1 MQRIAVAG
9 SAGKWRKI
17 AVRVDVLRENSPEAI
32 QQGSSLTLTLNT
44 PLFVSMFHYKLPG
57 ILEAED
63 AIFAAMSFALQHAQT
78 STYTEKG
85 GRAGRL
91 LRLLKTE
98 LLLLKSGSDLG
109 PQSLKHLLGA
119 LGIRAFGL
127 KLKILVEV
135 VHRSRRWNHFPR
147 LIYRSFLK

>member
-32 QQGSSLTLTLNT
+32 QQGSSLALALNT

-91 LRLLKTE
+91 YVCSR
-98 LLLLKSGSDLG
+98 
-109 PQSLKHLLGA
+109 QSYFFLNP
-119 LGIRAFGL
+119 
-127 KLKILVEV
+127 V
-135 VHRSRRWNHFPR
+135 VTLAPKVSSICLAP
-147 LIYRSFLK
+147 SA